1 MKKNI
6 SQSIRIHR
14 RDIVARSRA
23 RTAEKHRRVEVTLP
37 LTLAADLEANGDKK
51 RGGLSRQIV
60 ALLSEKEPRI
70 LEFPATV
77 PALPETGEGPP
88 LREILATAPPSAVA
102 LLVCSLLSKRGD
114 AQAALAALENSARV
128 KKMKLES

>member
-6 SQSIRIHR
+6 SQSSRIHR

-23 RTAEKHRRVEVTLP
+23 RTAEKHRRVEVNLP
-37 LTLAADLEANGDKK
+37 LALAADLEAKADKN

-60 ALLSEKEPRI
+60 ARLIEKTPPLSVPT
-70 LEFPATV
+70 ATV
-77 PALPETGEGPP
+77 SVLPETGDGPP
-88 LREILATAPPSAVA
+88 LRDILATAPPSAVA

-128 KKMKLES
+128 KRMKMES